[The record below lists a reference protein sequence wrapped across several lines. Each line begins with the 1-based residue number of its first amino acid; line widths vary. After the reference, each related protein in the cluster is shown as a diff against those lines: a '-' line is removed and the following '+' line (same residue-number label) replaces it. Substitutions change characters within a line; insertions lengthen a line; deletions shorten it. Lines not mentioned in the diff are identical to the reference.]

1 LFVGV
6 ARMEHH
12 PVFAEGDGSPV
23 AIGREVPDGE
33 GRHDDSTGESSMIRP
48 GSTPAD
54 ARYRSDC
61 PQR

>member
-1 LFVGV
+1 
-6 ARMEHH
+6 MEHH

-23 AIGREVPDGE
+23 AIGCDVPDGE
-33 GRHDDSTGESSMIRP
+33 GRHDDSTGESRMIRAN
-48 GSTPAD
+48 STLAD